1 MPYAIL
7 STAGAIL
14 ALALIRWIHSRVDIE
29 PVVAPQTL
37 PASAPAP
44 LISILVP
51 ARNEARNI
59 HRCVTS
65 LLAQSYP
72 RFELIVIDDHS
83 DDETGAILAEI
94 AAQHP
99 RLRVIQGKP
108 LPPGWAGKPHAL
120 HQGAQAARGEWL
132 CFVDAD
138 TFAHPDLIASAYLAA
153 REHRADLLTLLT
165 DQELGSFWEKVVLPL
180 VFIGLSFGFPVA
192 CVNDPDCPAAIA
204 NGQFILIRR
213 PVYQAIGGHAAVRQ
227 RIDEDKALAE
237 ATKGAGY
244 RLILADGRQ
253 VARTRMYTSLA
264 EMWEGWT
271 KNIYLGL
278 QDRLW
283 LLGFGATMALAG
295 ALALPLW
302 LLAGASWLV
311 GGGGSPALAVT
322 TEAALVWAYLLF
334 WRVQGAR
341 SMRIHPAY
349 ALTLPL
355 GAAVF
360 AAMMFASTWKV
371 LSGRGVTWKGRVY
384 SA

>member
-1 MPYAIL
+1 MPYVIL
-7 STAGAIL
+7 STAAT
-14 ALALIRWIHSRVDIE
+14 ALALVIIRWIHSRVTIE
-29 PVVAPQTL
+29 PVIAPQNLPPNTL
-37 PASAPAP
+37 TP
-44 LISILVP
+44 LISIIVP

-59 HRCVTS
+59 RRCVTA

-72 RFELIVIDDHS
+72 HFELIVVDDRS
-83 DDETGAILAEI
+83 SDETGAILAEI
-94 AAQHP
+94 AAQHL
-99 RLRVIQGKP
+99 RLHIIQGQP

-120 HQGAQAARGEWL
+120 HQGVQAARGEWL

-153 REHRADLLTLLT
+153 LEHGADLLTLLT

-192 CVNDPDCPAAIA
+192 SVNDPDCPEAIA

-213 PVYQAIGGHAAVRQ
+213 SVHQAVGGHAAARD

-237 ATKGAGY
+237 AVKGAGY
-244 RLILADGRQ
+244 RLIFADGRRL
-253 VARTRMYTSLA
+253 ARTRMYTSLP

-302 LLAGASWLV
+302 LLASLTWLAS
-311 GGGGSPALAVT
+311 GGGLSALIVTVEAVI
-322 TEAALVWAYLLF
+322 VWGYLLL
-334 WRVQGAR
+334 WRARGAR
-341 SMRIHPAY
+341 SMGIHPAY

-355 GAAVF
+355 GAAIF
-360 AAMMFASTWKV
+360 AAMMFASAWQV

-384 SA
+384 QR